1 MDLNIALWV
10 GGTLFSLGIFA
21 VKTGAGLGYG
31 QVSRKGIALT
41 LGLYLLLFELIALL
55 AEWLLTLLE
64 PLLKGGPWL
73 HGVMALGMIL
83 WGGWLIW
90 KPGGRCSP
98 ASSLA
103 LLIPCPVCLAAMIF
117 STWTALNSLPLL
129 PWAVGLVLG
138 GAFIVMTLLVLF
150 ITRTRTTTGSVHS
163 LGLAMITI
171 GLYFIASLFLP
182 AKVEQAKGMYGS
194 FVQELQPALESGNS
208 GQVGL
213 LAVVLVVALLSG
225 FFLRKGDTQ

>member
-55 AEWLLTLLE
+55 AERLLKLLE

-83 WGGWLIW
+83 WGGWLVR
-90 KPGGRCSP
+90 KPGAACTPG
-98 ASSLA
+98 SSLA
-103 LLIPCPVCLAAMIF
+103 LLIPCPVCLTAMTF
-117 STWTALNSLPLL
+117 STWTALHSLPLL
-129 PWAVGLVLG
+129 PWAVGVVLG
-138 GAFIVMTLLVLF
+138 ISFTVMTLLVMLLTQSGKSRES
-150 ITRTRTTTGSVHS
+150 IPT

-194 FVQELQPALESGNS
+194 FLKELQPAAAGGNNS
-208 GQVGL
+208 QALLLVIL
-213 LAVVLVVALLSG
+213 LAAALLAG
-225 FFLRKGDTQ
+225 FFMRKGDTK

>member
-1 MDLNIALWV
+1 MDLNLLLWS

-21 VKTGAGLGYG
+21 VKTGTGLGYG
-31 QVSRKGIALT
+31 RISRKGIALT
-41 LGLYLLLFELIALL
+41 LGLYLLLFELLALL
-55 AEWLLTLLE
+55 AGQVLALLE

-73 HGVMALGMIL
+73 HGGMALGMII
-83 WGGWLIW
+83 WGGWLLR
-90 KPGGRCSP
+90 KPGAVCTPG
-98 ASSLA
+98 SSLA
-103 LLIPCPVCLAAMIF
+103 LLIPCPVCLTAMTF

-138 GAFIVMTLLVLF
+138 SAFSVMTLLILF
-150 ITRTRTTTGSVHS
+150 ITRARNATGSVHS

-194 FVQELQPALESGNS
+194 FMKELQPAATGGNNAM
-208 GQVGL
+208 L
-213 LAVVLVVALLSG
+213 LAGVLAVALLAG
-225 FFLRKGDTQ
+225 FFLHKGDTK

>member
-1 MDLNIALWV
+1 M
-10 GGTLFSLGIFA
+10 
-21 VKTGAGLGYG
+21 
-31 QVSRKGIALT
+31 
-41 LGLYLLLFELIALL
+41 IALL